1 MEESECT
8 PLLDGVRK
16 ILVRSTGG
24 SGDSEFGGVVLRQVP
39 VAQRVVPQE
48 DIRGEVMDFIV
59 QQIED
64 T

>member
-1 MEESECT
+1 MEELECT

-16 ILVRSTGG
+16 ILGRSGG
-24 SGDSEFGGVVLRQVP
+24 SEDSEFGGVVLRQVP